1 MTVLSIVLH
10 SRSPQGRPLTFL
22 VMPVIKPPSPRP
34 PRPKHTHT
42 QGTFEITLTLTRSV
56 DTYPYFPNFEVN
68 QAVCLHQLLLA
79 PVKKHGLYQCNQL
92 VTILL

>member
-1 MTVLSIVLH
+1 M
-10 SRSPQGRPLTFL
+10 FL
-22 VMPVIKPPSPRP
+22 VMSVIKPPSPP
-34 PRPKHTHT
+34 QTHTHTHT

>member
-1 MTVLSIVLH
+1 M
-10 SRSPQGRPLTFL
+10 FL
-22 VMPVIKPPSPRP
+22 VMSVIKPPSPRP
-34 PRPKHTHT
+34 KHTHTHT

-68 QAVCLHQLLLA
+68 QVVCLHQLLLA

-92 VTILL
+92 VTISL